1 MTVLKAEGLVKKFGG
16 LTAVDNVS
24 LEIGGGEYVAVIGP
38 NGSGKTTLLNLI
50 GGLYRPDKGRIYLD
64 GRDIT
69 RVPAHARARLG
80 IARAFQVPRPFPQL
94 TVVENAA
101 VGAMFGAGLSREE
114 ALRRAEEAVEV
125 VGLKA
130 KRDVPAARL
139 TFNEMR
145 LLELARALA
154 LGPKVLLLDEVMAGL
169 NPGEIERMAGLIA
182 GIAEEKNVAALALVE
197 HRMKAV
203 LKLAHRV
210 VVMNQGRIIAEGA
223 PDQVFNNPL
232 VIEVYLGRSWR

>member
-203 LKLAHRV
+203 LKLAHRA

>member
-1 MTVLKAEGLVKKFGG
+1 MTVLKAEGLIKKFGG

-24 LEIGGGEYVAVIGP
+24 LEIRGGEYVAVIGP

-50 GGLYRPDKGRIYLD
+50 SGLYRPDKGRIYLD

-182 GIAEEKNVAALALVE
+182 GIAEEKNIAALALVE

-232 VIEVYLGRSWR
+232 VIEVYLGKSWR

>member
-50 GGLYRPDKGRIYLD
+50 SGLYRPDKGRIYLD

-203 LKLAHRV
+203 LKLAHRA